1 MSHSG
6 GEGGGGGLDFEL
18 NLAPI
23 IDCFTVLIT
32 FMLVSAT
39 YLSLTTL
46 DAAVAPL
53 EQAVKENTPTNEPP
67 PPALGVRVA
76 IELKQSGDT
85 EFRITGEETR
95 TDLIS
100 HGSAGRN
107 IQAGLDYLKSLKA
120 RWPRLEKVTLMA
132 ERNVLYRDVVST
144 LEASKA
150 VIPTVQ
156 LGGF

>member
-1 MSHSG
+1 MSHCG

-53 EQAVKENTPTNEPP
+53 EQAVKESVPTDQPP
-67 PPALGVRVA
+67 PPALDVKVA

-85 EFRITGEETR
+85 ELRVSGAETR
-95 TDLIS
+95 TDLIARAP
-100 HGSAGRN
+100 AGRDVEKTL
-107 IQAGLDYLKSLKA
+107 ASLKDLKS
-120 RWPRLEKVTLMA
+120 RWPRLEKVTLLA
-132 ERNVLYRDVVST
+132 ERNVEYRDVVAT

-150 VIPTVQ
+150 VLPNIQ